1 MQQIAASGATRMTRN
16 EPVYLE
22 NCRTDLTFGSEFR
35 RREGNVSGIRP
46 CQEPAIGCHRAS
58 RI

>member
-16 EPVYLE
+16 EPVYME
-22 NCRTDLTFGSEFR
+22 DCRTDLAFESDFR
-35 RREGNVSGIRP
+35 RP